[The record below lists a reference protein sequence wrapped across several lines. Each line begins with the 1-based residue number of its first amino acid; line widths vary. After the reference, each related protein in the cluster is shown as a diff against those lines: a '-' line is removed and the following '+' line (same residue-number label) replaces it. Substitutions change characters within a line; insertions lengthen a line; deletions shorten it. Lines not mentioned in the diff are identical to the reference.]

1 MVKTLVVASNMWLV
15 IWCILRTSQLWHHEW
30 WLVRVMWHHEWWLV
44 RVMWHHVTFLPA
56 ECAQRLIGTSTMRY
70 QPWSSRLQSGIKH
83 SGYDTLCTH
92 LMLFTRWTRPSFY
105 LTLLLPCIIST
116 QRSRI
121 NKRGRL
127 KNALKLSH
135 FCLCIITQVDSLTAS
150 PSSEWHA
157 WCMCVADVHKV
168 LVPVLYKLLLPY

>member
-1 MVKTLVVASNMWLV
+1 MVYIENIPVVTSWMMACEGHVTSWMMTCEDHVTSCDFSCSWVCPAVDEERQLWDTSLEAADCKVASNTAGM
-15 IWCILRTSQLWHHEW
+15 IHCAPTWCYSQDEHDQ
-30 WLVRVMWHHEWWLV
+30 
-44 RVMWHHVTFLPA
+44 A
-56 ECAQRLIGTSTMRY
+56 
-70 QPWSSRLQSGIKH
+70 
-83 SGYDTLCTH
+83 
-92 LMLFTRWTRPSFY
+92 FY

-135 FCLCIITQVDSLTAS
+135 FCLCVITQVDSLTAS

-168 LVPVLYKLLLPY
+168 LVLVLYKLLLPY